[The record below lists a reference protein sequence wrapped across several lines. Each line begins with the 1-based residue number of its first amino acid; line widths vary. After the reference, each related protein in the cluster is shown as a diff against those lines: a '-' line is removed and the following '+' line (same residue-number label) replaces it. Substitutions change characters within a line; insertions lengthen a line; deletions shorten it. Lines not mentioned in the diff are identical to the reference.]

1 MRHMY
6 KIKAGLCILISMV
19 MLTACTSGSKAQES
33 TMIIDKNGSITSVIV
48 EGFEEYYYT
57 QEDFENFVRQDVAA
71 YNAGF
76 SDAPISVSKV
86 AVRNE
91 IITVEMK
98 YASAQ
103 DYAAYNRLPLFIGT
117 VAEAYDAGYDLDV
130 TLNSTTETE
139 KKISKSEILGMGDRN
154 IIIAE
159 ENVVYQLPSKA
170 LYIGQNEEIMKNTS
184 VRKADGSQTGSLYI
198 IY

>member
-6 KIKAGLCILISMV
+6 KIKAGLCILILMV

-103 DYAAYNRLPLFIGT
+103 DYAAYNSLPLFIGT

-170 LYIGQNEEIMKNTS
+170 LYIGQNEEILKNTS
-184 VRKADGSQTGSLYI
+184 VRKADGSQAGSLYI